1 MQLETFEINQA
12 VGIGLG
18 FLSEFYFVV
27 PSWACDH
34 EIIDEDGN
42 LAINDVWKYY
52 TLIEARNNPNLDLS
66 PICATTPFD
75 IVATGN
81 KDNCREFV
89 LNSKKWN
96 I

>member
-1 MQLETFEINQA
+1 MELEKFEINPT
-12 VGIGLG
+12 VRVGLG

-27 PSWACDH
+27 PAWAYYND
-34 EIIDEDGN
+34 IYFDENGN
-42 LAINDVWKYY
+42 PVMEDVWKYY

-81 KDNCREFV
+81 KDNCRKFI
-89 LNSKKWN
+89 LNSKK
-96 I
+96 